1 MKIYIT
7 AQAKSIRDIK
17 SSLVNHVDQ
26 IEENFLKL
34 LIAPNVSTRNH
45 WQGEIASQIYKIR
58 KTTGSHKLPSSNDIF
73 KWIFTE
79 QLPELTDKRRFK
91 NMVQDI
97 CDVEN
102 LEYPKDIDYLQE
114 QHIDKLEQY
123 YDWLANELSVE
134 GYVSRT
140 KIFHILDKLL

>member
-7 AQAKSIRDIK
+7 AHAKSIRDIK

-45 WQGEIASQIYKIR
+45 WQGEIASQIYRIR
-58 KTTGSHKLPSSNDIF
+58 KTTGNHKLPSADDIF

-91 NMVQDI
+91 KMVQDV
-97 CDVEN
+97 CEVEN
-102 LEYPKDIDYLQE
+102 FEYPDDIDSLQ
-114 QHIDKLEQY
+114 QLHIDKLEEY
-123 YDWLANELSVE
+123 YDWLSVELSID
-134 GYVSRT
+134 GYVERRE
-140 KIFHILDKLL
+140 IFKILDELL